1 MCKPPSPSFVFEHMV
16 TDGDLKCLSGPE
28 ELYLIDSDL
37 VYDTESRPK
46 GHAHVVA
53 LSYPF

>member
-1 MCKPPSPSFVFEHMV
+1 MV